1 MSESS
6 LDRSEI
12 EKALEAAVS
21 EAPDARRA
29 LQVDMEKYQ
38 ALLEDIDIPED
49 HKKQMIEALWS
60 IVVAFVEIGYGVHPV
75 QQACGKV
82 NENKDKAV
90 IAEQN
95 DLYCDESSNKEIESA
110 DRPQETEAPVEV
122 D

>member
-21 EAPDARRA
+21 DAPDARRT
-29 LQVDMEKYQ
+29 LQVDMEKNQ
-38 ALLEDIDIPED
+38 ALLEDVDIPED

-90 IAEQN
+90 IAER
-95 DLYCDESSNKEIESA
+95 DSLYCDESLIAKIEGA
-110 DRPQETEAPVEV
+110 DGPQGTEAIVEV